1 MIFKKYIHFFLLFF
15 WGTIIVLYLV
25 KPIFNKYDSKDTK
38 PKLIK
43 KNKEKPKEKEDD
55 NKNNIKKNKK
65 KEDNKDDIKKKKKD
79 DDKDKKNK
87 NKKDDSKEEKK
98 KKKEKEEKKKKKEE
112 EEKKKKKKEE
122 DEKKKKKK
130 KKEEE
135 RKKKKEEEE
144 KKKKALTEDD
154 IVEYDDVGQLS
165 YEVITDDED
174 DDISVKVRGTTV
186 FKGMLMEHPS
196 DNLKI
201 KNPYNKAAIDIALGI
216 INDNKRMNENILKK
230 SGYDEEE
237 WYANTFKLNQSD
249 DDKDIITIN
258 NYDNYKK

>member
-1 MIFKKYIHFFLLFF
+1 MIFKKYIHLFLLFF

-25 KPIFNKYDSKDTK
+25 KPVFNKYDSKDNN

-43 KNKEKPKEKEDD
+43 KDKKKPKEKED
-55 NKNNIKKNKK
+55 KKD
-65 KEDNKDDIKKKKKD
+65 DNKDDNKDDTKKNKKD

-98 KKKEKEEKKKKKEE
+98 KKKEE
-112 EEKKKKKKEE
+112 EEKKKKKE

-130 KKEEE
+130 ED
-135 RKKKKEEEE
+135 E

-174 DDISVKVRGTTV
+174 DADILTQVNINKKNQYDSV
-186 FKGMLMEHPS
+186 
-196 DNLKI
+196 
-201 KNPYNKAAIDIALGI
+201 AINRALGI
-216 INDNKRMNENILKK
+216 MNDNKRINENILKK

-237 WYANTFKLNQSD
+237 WYANIFKLNQSN
-249 DDKDIITIN
+249 DDKNIITIN
-258 NYDNYKK
+258 NYDNYKNKNL

>member
-1 MIFKKYIHFFLLFF
+1 MIFKKYIHLFLLFF

-43 KNKEKPKEKEDD
+43 KDKEKPKEKEDD

-79 DDKDKKNK
+79 DDNK
-87 NKKDDSKEEKK
+87 NKKRKKKEEDEKK
-98 KKKEKEEKKKKKEE
+98 KKKKKKEE
-112 EEKKKKKKEE
+112 EEEE
-122 DEKKKKKK
+122 EKKKKKK

-154 IVEYDDVGQLS
+154 IVEYDEVGQLS

-174 DDISVKVRGTTV
+174 DEDDDIATQMNINKKNQYDSV
-186 FKGMLMEHPS
+186 
-196 DNLKI
+196 
-201 KNPYNKAAIDIALGI
+201 AINRALGI
-216 INDNKRMNENILKK
+216 MNDNKRMNENILKK
-230 SGYDEEE
+230 TGYDEEE
-237 WYANTFKLNQSD
+237 WYANTFKLNQSE
-249 DDKDIITIN
+249 DDKNIITIN
-258 NYDNYKK
+258 NYNNYKNKNL

>member
-1 MIFKKYIHFFLLFF
+1 LMIFKKYIHLFLLFF

-25 KPIFNKYDSKDTK
+25 KPVFNKYDNN

-43 KNKEKPKEKEDD
+43 KDKKKPKEKED
-55 NKNNIKKNKK
+55 N
-65 KEDNKDDIKKKKKD
+65 KEDNKDDNKEDNKDDTKKKKNKKD

-98 KKKEKEEKKKKKEE
+98 KKKEEEEKKKKKEE

-135 RKKKKEEEE
+135 RKKKKEEDE

-174 DDISVKVRGTTV
+174 DEDDISTQMNINK
-186 FKGMLMEHPS
+186 
-196 DNLKI
+196 
-201 KNPYNKAAIDIALGI
+201 KNQYDSVAINRALGI
-216 INDNKRMNENILKK
+216 MNDNKHINENILKK

>member
-1 MIFKKYIHFFLLFF
+1 MIFKKYIHLFLLFF

-25 KPIFNKYDSKDTK
+25 KPVFNKYDSKDNN

-43 KNKEKPKEKEDD
+43 KDKKKPKEKDD
-55 NKNNIKKNKK
+55 NKDDN
-65 KEDNKDDIKKKKKD
+65 KEDNKDDTKKKKKNKKD

-87 NKKDDSKEEKK
+87 NKKDDS
-98 KKKEKEEKKKKKEE
+98 KEEKKKKKEE

-135 RKKKKEEEE
+135 RKKKKEEDE

-174 DDISVKVRGTTV
+174 DAGILTQVNINKKNQYDSV
-186 FKGMLMEHPS
+186 
-196 DNLKI
+196 
-201 KNPYNKAAIDIALGI
+201 AINRALGI
-216 INDNKRMNENILKK
+216 MNDNKRMNENILKK

-249 DDKDIITIN
+249 DNKDIITIN

>member
-1 MIFKKYIHFFLLFF
+1 MIFKKYIHLFLLFF

-25 KPIFNKYDSKDTK
+25 KPVFNKYDSKDNN

-43 KNKEKPKEKEDD
+43 KDKKKPKEKED
-55 NKNNIKKNKK
+55 N
-65 KEDNKDDIKKKKKD
+65 KEDNKDDNKEDNKDDTKKKKNKKD

-87 NKKDDSKEEKK
+87 NKKDDS
-98 KKKEKEEKKKKKEE
+98 KEEKKKKKEE

-135 RKKKKEEEE
+135 RKKKKEEDE

-174 DDISVKVRGTTV
+174 DEDDISTQMNINK
-186 FKGMLMEHPS
+186 
-196 DNLKI
+196 
-201 KNPYNKAAIDIALGI
+201 KNQYDSVAINRALGI
-216 INDNKRMNENILKK
+216 MNDNKHINENILKK